1 MYAAA
6 AAKILNI
13 DYSEY
18 KVLINGNGYYDKIFR
33 KSCFMPWIKDSHVA
47 ARQGWVIIKVNVKLL
62 YWFGPINSF
71 QFVKYKVKGHQMR

>member
-47 ARQGWVIIKVNVKLL
+47 ARQG
-62 YWFGPINSF
+62 
-71 QFVKYKVKGHQMR
+71 